1 MRIVDSQITSAYPSQ
16 TNFVVEA
23 SFTWAHDI
31 TFEKNG
37 ETITLK
43 AGQYLQAD
51 RQFFRPGGTKITAQ
65 TSSSSYPVGL
75 SVCKCATIEMYDIG
89 WSTPDYWSLYE
100 GATAH
105 LKAAITIDGIERMVD
120 MGSFKVYE
128 VETVHGIATL
138 TCYDAMKA
146 ADVLCPAA
154 MQGDHTYIDL
164 WELAANQLGLT
175 ASAIDGD
182 LGYNALAT
190 VDTQHT
196 IRQVIEAIAL
206 ACGGNAM
213 VSGNALFVR
222 PITSAADVTLTQ
234 WINPVEVAKT
244 PVEVT
249 GVRVKKTFASD
260 GQEHTYFSGAGGYVI
275 ELNDDN
281 LWLGIEGPAGSITV
295 AAEAV
300 AATAYEQLKN
310 KPIYKFSGDLPA
322 DPRLDIFDKVIVKD
336 ISGREYPSIITDY
349 TFVFSGKT
357 SIGNSVESSSS
368 YNTSD
373 SGPSGSSPSGGGGG
387 TIDVD
392 SALSSTSTNPVQNKV
407 ITSALAGK
415 ASTAVATQS
424 AAGLMSKSDKVKLD
438 GVEDGAT
445 KTIVDDVMSDTSTN
459 PVQNKVVMKYIDSRG
474 SLPPVSAQNDTM
486 LIQVVDGAYA
496 LRTKESIFPVDD
508 ALDTESQNAVENG
521 IIARRFEMLSEVT
534 LPATSTRDGLMSKDN
549 KAKLDGVEAGANKT
563 VVDAALDASST
574 NPVQNKAIKAAL
586 DSKASTA
593 EATTG
598 AAGLMSAA
606 DKTKLDGVEAGA
618 NKITVDAALDA
629 ASENPVQNK
638 AVKTALDSKLST
650 LGGEISG
657 NLDVG
662 LTVGAG
668 GAVSTGVTRFDSG
681 IHFEKAASDAGRISH
696 GFSEADGEDPP
707 LARLKVATP
716 TEDDDVT
723 TKKYV
728 DDRAVRHDAAQELT
742 SDQKF
747 IACANIGAVN
757 QKSVWTEGNVALLP
771 RGADGSQTINI
782 MPSEKSNDYTLTLD
796 AGPENVPVYVA
807 GLETPTDAQTDY
819 AANVAYV
826 KAKIAEV
833 AASGGVDVDN
843 ALSATSTN
851 PVQNKVITSALAGK
865 AGTAVATTSANG
877 LMSKADKTKL
887 DGIAAGANK
896 ITIDSTMSGSSVNPV
911 QNKVIK
917 QYVDDKVAAA
927 GSNVTVDA
935 TLSSTST
942 NPVQNKAVKVA
953 IDAKADKTAL
963 DAKADK
969 TALDAKMDKSGGT
982 FTGNVYGK
990 YFCGT
995 WLQSTA
1001 ASNLGRTPGKI
1012 AVLDDSGWMY
1022 YRTPSELVAD
1032 LGITNAIKSYVDT
1045 AIVAAINSAY

>member
-534 LPATSTRDGLMSKDN
+534 LPATSTRDGLMSKDD